1 MQCRVSRQTKVRFAE
16 LSQRRGLSESAAL
29 RRLIES
35 TLEAAGLTAVDVI
48 VDPPSPSRAARI
60 MVRLAPDDK
69 HLLRERSAA
78 RGMPAATYISVLV
91 RSHLHQLPP
100 LTTAELAALKRV
112 VSELGSIGRN
122 LNQLAKAANQGRVTG
137 PSRDD
142 LRALL
147 RACEGLRTHVN
158 SLLEVNLASWNLGH
172 DSKSR

>member
-1 MQCRVSRQTKVRFAE
+1 M
-16 LSQRRGLSESAAL
+16 LESAAL

-48 VDPPSPSRAARI
+48 TDPPPASRAARI
-60 MVRLAPDDK
+60 MVRLSPDDQ

-91 RSHLHQLPP
+91 RSHLNQLAP
-100 LTTAELAALKRV
+100 LTTAELAAIKRV

-122 LNQLAKAANQGRVTG
+122 LNQLAKAANQGRVSG

-147 RACEGLRTHVN
+147 RACEGLRTHVTG
-158 SLLEVNLASWNLGH
+158 LLEANLTSWNLGY
-172 DSKSR
+172 DPTRR